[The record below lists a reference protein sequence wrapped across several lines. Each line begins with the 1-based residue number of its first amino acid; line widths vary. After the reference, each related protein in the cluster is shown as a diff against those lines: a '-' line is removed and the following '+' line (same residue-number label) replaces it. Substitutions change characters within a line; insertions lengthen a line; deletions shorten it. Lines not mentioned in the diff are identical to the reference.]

1 MVGRLMRR
9 RWWMVAAFWLVGV
22 QAQAQELPAGLG
34 AFLRAGAGLNSAQ
47 VEAVRRGEAVV
58 TVLDTKLSREI
69 AVFGIA
75 AVGLSREEY
84 VRRVLD
90 FGDSAHAPTRLRFGT
105 FSRPPAAAD
114 VRDVVIAQRD
124 VNELQGCRPG
134 ACIMKLPAA
143 AMAQLGDS
151 IDWSAGNEQAQV
163 SALARR
169 GLIAYVTDYLTRGDA
184 ALVVY
189 DDRGNVRASEAFAD
203 LLAATPQVYEYVPA
217 LRRYLIEYPAV
228 ALRDAVEVLFWSEDQ
243 LPKLRPVLSVTHLVV
258 YAPPE
263 RPDLTLVAAK
273 QIYAN
278 HYFEAAFDLTC
289 FVEAAGDGAG
299 HGGYVLTLRRFRFD
313 QLSSRGPVNL
323 RERAVDAVQRQSL
336 ADLKR
341 QQTLRDPA
349 RRNR

>member
-1 MVGRLMRR
+1 MSM

-22 QAQAQELPAGLG
+22 QAQAQELPAGLA
-34 AFLRAGAGLNSAQ
+34 AFLRAGAGLDSAQ

-58 TVLDTKLSREI
+58 TVLDTELSREI

-90 FGDSAHAPTRLRFGT
+90 FGDSTRTPTRVRFGI
-105 FSRPPAAAD
+105 FSRPPAPAD

-124 VNELQGCRPG
+124 VNELKGCRPG
-134 ACIMKLPAA
+134 DCVMKLPAA
-143 AMAQLGDS
+143 AMAQLHEEGN
-151 IDWSAGNEQAQV
+151 WSAGDAQAQV

-169 GLIAYVTDYLTRGDA
+169 GLIAYVTDYRTRGDA

-217 LRRYLIEYPAV
+217 LQRYLIEYPAV
-228 ALRDAVEVLFWSEDQ
+228 ALPDAVEVLFWSEDE
-243 LPKLRPVLSVTHLVV
+243 LPQLRPVLSVTHLVV

-278 HYFEAAFDLTC
+278 HYFEAALDLTC
-289 FVEAAGDGAG
+289 FVAAAGDGAVP
-299 HGGYVLTLRRFRFD
+299 GGYVVTLRRFRVD
-313 QLSSRGPVNL
+313 QLSSRGPLNL
-323 RERAVDAVQRQSL
+323 RGRAVDAVQRQSL

-341 QQTLRDPA
+341 QQTP
-349 RRNR
+349 